1 MNDNTGHTNS
11 APLPPIDDD
20 STGYDPTTE
29 TFHREFD
36 IDSETVL
43 SAVVETV
50 GVVTDRDPT
59 AMAALYE
66 TVDPEALGVLLRSSR
81 DRPIAI
87 SFTYER
93 CQVTV
98 SNDGRVVVE
107 PPAN

>member
-1 MNDNTGHTNS
+1 MIENTGHTDS
-11 APLPPIDDD
+11 APFRLIDDD

-43 SAVVETV
+43 SAIVETV
-50 GVVTDRDPT
+50 GAVTNSDPT

-66 TVDPEALGVLLRSSR
+66 TVDPEALGVLLRSTR
-81 DRPIAI
+81 DRPIEI
-87 SFTYER
+87 TFTYER

-98 SNDGRVVVE
+98 SNDGHVVVE
-107 PPAN
+107 PPEN